1 MVKSVAENKPDLNKE
16 ESVCNL
22 NYLSELMGG
31 NRESIREI
39 MDVFLKQ
46 IPEEMQSINIA
57 IAKSDYPTIKKFAH
71 TMKSTVSVMGI
82 TSLASVLSEME
93 DLAAKAT
100 GPESYQDE
108 KLKTLNQ
115 KLNLLCNQ
123 AIKEIERLKLKY

>member
-1 MVKSVAENKPDLNKE
+1 MVESIGENKVDTNNE

-31 NRESIREI
+31 KRELIREI

-82 TSLASVLSEME
+82 TSLASILSEME
-93 DLAAKAT
+93 DLGAKAT
-100 GPESYQDE
+100 GPENYQDE
-108 KLKTLNQ
+108 KIKTLNQ
-115 KLNLLCNQ
+115 KLNFICNQ
-123 AIKEIERLKLKY
+123 AIKEIEREKLKF